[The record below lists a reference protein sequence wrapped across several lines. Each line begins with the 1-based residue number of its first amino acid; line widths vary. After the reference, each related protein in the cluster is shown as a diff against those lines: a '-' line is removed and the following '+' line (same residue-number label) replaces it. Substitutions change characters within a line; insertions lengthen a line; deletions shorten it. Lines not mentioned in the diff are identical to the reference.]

1 MSRRALCAGLVVV
14 MLSGGRAGA
23 QAPLDP
29 PAVLAAVERWLP
41 ALLKAEQD
49 VRAADG
55 DLVAARGA
63 FDLTLRADG
72 NVDRGFYDSETFR
85 VTAEQPLPIAGLN
98 TYGGYRLGRGTFAPY
113 EGRLQTLSDG
123 EFAAGFSL
131 PLLRDRAIDGRR
143 TEQRLATLGVD
154 LAGATLQRVRLS
166 AYREALLRYWD
177 TVAAAEQWR
186 IQAALLA
193 LAEQR
198 DQQLADAVALGQVAA
213 IERIDNARAVRQR
226 QAALVGARRLFEQQ
240 AIELSLHLRV
250 DTGEPRVVTADAV
263 RLPADDTPMPPPDEP
278 ASIAAAVRSR
288 PELRALDARRAQ
300 LAAVEQLAKNTRLP
314 QLNLFSEAARD
325 FGTGADSRAGSAFKG
340 GISFT
345 LPLQRRRASGQTIRS
360 AAALA
365 GLDQERRLA
374 LDRVRADVQD
384 AVSAWRA
391 ADEAV
396 AAIRGELALAREL
409 EALERDRFTLGDST
423 QFMVNLREL
432 ATADAALRE
441 VRAVAERHKARVAF
455 DAATGALLTRGQP

>member
-1 MSRRALCAGLVVV
+1 MSRRELSAVLVLLALGAGDA
-14 MLSGGRAGA
+14 RA
-23 QAPLDP
+23 QAALDP

-41 ALLKAEQD
+41 SLLKAEQD
-49 VRAADG
+49 VRVAEG

-72 NVDRGFYDSETFR
+72 ILDRGAYDSETLR
-85 VTAEQPLPIAGLN
+85 LTAEQPIAASGLN
-98 TYGGYRLGRGTFAPY
+98 AYGGYRLGRGTYAPY

-123 EFAAGFSL
+123 EVSAGVSL
-131 PLLRDRAIDGRR
+131 PLLRDRATDSRR

-177 TVAAAEQWR
+177 VVAAAEQWR
-186 IQAALLA
+186 IQAALLQ

-198 DQQLADAVALGQVAA
+198 DRQLADAVALGQVAA

-240 AIELSLHLRV
+240 AIELSLHLRG

-263 RLPADDTPMPPPDEP
+263 RLPNLDAPLPPPDE
-278 ASIAAAVRSR
+278 SISVATAVQSR
-288 PELRALDARRAQ
+288 PELRALEARRAQ
-300 LAAVEQLAKNTRLP
+300 LAAVEQLARNTQLP

-340 GISFT
+340 GVSFS
-345 LPLQRRRASGQTIRS
+345 LPLRRQRAIGQTIR
-360 AAALA
+360 ATAALA
-365 GLDQERRLA
+365 GLDQERRVA
-374 LDRVRADVQD
+374 IDRVRADVQD
-384 AVSAWRA
+384 AISAWRA

-396 AAIRGELALAREL
+396 AAIRGELTLAREL
-409 EALERDRFTLGDST
+409 EALERDRFMLGDST

-432 ATADAALRE
+432 ATADAALRD
-441 VRAVAERHKARVAF
+441 VRAVAERHKARVAL
-455 DAATGALLTRGQP
+455 DAATGALLGGRQP